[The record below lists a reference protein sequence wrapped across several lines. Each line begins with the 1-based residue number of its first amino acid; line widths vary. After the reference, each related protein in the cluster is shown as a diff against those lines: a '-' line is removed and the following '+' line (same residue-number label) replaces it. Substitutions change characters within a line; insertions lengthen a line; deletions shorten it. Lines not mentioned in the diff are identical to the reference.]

1 MGCNELAT
9 ANCRGRKNGG
19 CGSIETGGC
28 PPNTALVVLQLIV
41 TLLQLKEVKP
51 VKPEKTKLVKGT

>member
-9 ANCRGRKNGG
+9 AEEEKNGG
-19 CGSIETGGC
+19 CGSIERGGC